1 MTRTIRLFCILCRE
15 TDGKK
20 LAEYRSGDGR
30 WRNDWNYET
39 MLHTLQGDR
48 WKEVSRV

>member
-1 MTRTIRLFCILCRE
+1 MRLCCILCRE
-15 TDGKK
+15 TDGKR

-30 WRNDWNYET
+30 GRNDRNYET
-39 MLHTLQGDR
+39 VLLTLQGDR